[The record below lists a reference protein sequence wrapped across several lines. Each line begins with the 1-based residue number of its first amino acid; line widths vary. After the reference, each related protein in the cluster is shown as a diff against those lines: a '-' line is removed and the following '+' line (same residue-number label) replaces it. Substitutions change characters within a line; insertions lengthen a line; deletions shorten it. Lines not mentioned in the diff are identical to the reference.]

1 MRITVKRKPLLLESP
16 EVLRSAVSL
25 AVKRAAQKYVE
36 MIHETIDRGEAF
48 TPRTGNLQRSIG
60 WYPKDDFSAVVFANA
75 EYAPFVEFGTGPHL
89 IEPRNRKA
97 LMFPVGKRYVF
108 AKRVRHPGSRPYPF
122 FYRDFEERKT
132 GVLKEFTEAL
142 LEKLHG

>member
-1 MRITVKRKPLLLESP
+1 MKVRVKKKPLLLKSP
-16 EVLRSAVSL
+16 EVLRSAVKH

-97 LMFPVGKRYVF
+97 LRFPVGERHVF
-108 AKRVRHPGSRPYPF
+108 ARRVRHPGSKPYPF
-122 FYRDFEERKT
+122 FYRNFEERKT
-132 GVLKEFTEAL
+132 AVLKEFTEAL
-142 LEKLHG
+142 LEALNG